1 MPYMILHL
9 HQYDTHTLKQKYLL
23 YFVAQQNVL
32 NHVFPLY
39 PRLYRGPKQTP
50 QIYQESLTYLL
61 PFFFPFSP
69 PQRTQTIYVFI
80 LTRTYC
86 VFLSLQPLTN
96 IKLKTT
102 SMGPFFVLPKNGFLF
117 LFSFIGELYGGIY
130 LSFWE

>member
-1 MPYMILHL
+1 MLNTAFAIKYRDIRLMLYMILHL

-61 PFFFPFSP
+61 PFFFPFFP
-69 PQRTQTIYVFI
+69 PTTHTNYICLHFDTHILCLPI
-80 LTRTYC
+80 LTTLDQY
-86 VFLSLQPLTN
+86 
-96 IKLKTT
+96 
-102 SMGPFFVLPKNGFLF
+102 
-117 LFSFIGELYGGIY
+117 
-130 LSFWE
+130 